1 MIVEMF
7 FIVYVIL
14 KLIDLYRKF
23 MNCISWISVCYVI
36 NILIWCYIC
45 IVILI
50 IRLVNC
56 WKKFFY
62 YLIELRKGLLIFKLF
77 KIFVLWYI
85 FYFDNWMCG

>member
-56 WKKFFY
+56 WKKIVY

>member
-36 NILIWCYIC
+36 NILIWCNIC

-56 WKKFFY
+56 WKNFFY

>member
-7 FIVYVIL
+7 FIVNVIL

-36 NILIWCYIC
+36 NILIWCNIC

-56 WKKFFY
+56 WKKIVY